1 MIDDDDGATH
11 LLRARKHSDQNVPKD
26 SGFQS
31 LEVLDIW
38 KLTPSPALM
47 PSISGFSLYWAE
59 IQARI
64 YVQLHQ
70 SSVLNIS
77 KTPYIISE

>member
-1 MIDDDDGATH
+1 M
-11 LLRARKHSDQNVPKD
+11 SDQNVLED

-77 KTPYIISE
+77 KTPYIMSE